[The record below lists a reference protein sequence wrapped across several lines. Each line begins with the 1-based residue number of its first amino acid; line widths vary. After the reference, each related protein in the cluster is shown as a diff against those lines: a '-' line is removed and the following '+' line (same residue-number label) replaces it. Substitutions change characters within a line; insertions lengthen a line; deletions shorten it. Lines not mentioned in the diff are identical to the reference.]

1 MQRGF
6 TRLFHQGKTIELN
19 SPDDYTRDDFE
30 KVYVL
35 VDRLTARPDIRQ
47 RLVDSLET
55 CFQEGHGTAWIETA
69 EEKPKQLRFSERF
82 ECKYDGTVC
91 ATPEPRLF
99 SFNNPYGACPT
110 CQGFGNTI
118 GLDLDLVIPNPGL
131 SLKEGA
137 IEPWTK
143 PQHEW
148 AMNELKQF
156 CRVEKISM
164 TTPFVQLS
172 KEDQQ

>member
-1 MQRGF
+1 
-6 TRLFHQGKTIELN
+6 
-19 SPDDYTRDDFE
+19 
-30 KVYVL
+30 V
-35 VDRLTARPDIRQ
+35 
-47 RLVDSLET
+47 
-55 CFQEGHGTAWIETA
+55 IETA
-69 EEKPKQLRFSERF
+69 EPEPRRLRFSENF
-82 ECKYDGTVC
+82 ECKYDGTVY

-118 GLDLDLVIPNPGL
+118 GLDLDLVIPNPAL

-148 AMNELKQF
+148 AMNELRQF
-156 CRVEKISM
+156 CRSEKIPLNV
-164 TTPFVQLS
+164 PFNQLS
-172 KEDQQ
+172 RSDQQAIVEGKKD